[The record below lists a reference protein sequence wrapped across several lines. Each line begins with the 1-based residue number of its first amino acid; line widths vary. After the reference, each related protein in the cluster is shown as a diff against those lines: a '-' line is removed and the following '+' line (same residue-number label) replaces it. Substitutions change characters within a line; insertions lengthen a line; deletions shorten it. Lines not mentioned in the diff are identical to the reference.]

1 MKKIM
6 MGLLFVLLLLP
17 ISVLAGEGDSQA
29 ALDAELS
36 AEDKAEFDNILEP
49 VVKIY
54 NFIKYIATV
63 VGAIFLLYSGISFMT
78 SGSDPRKRDMAK
90 SIATYVILGLLI
102 IWAAPMV
109 VNLLI

>member
-17 ISVLAGEGDSQA
+17 ISVLAGDSQA
-29 ALDAELS
+29 DLDAELS